1 MKHIFQKKLLTTTLS
16 FATAGLFQLL
26 AWLPWHIGLPFPLG
40 NLLMVEL
47 EAGTRVEGH
56 IRGAIGTAVD
66 GAESLTFLRASLG
79 CDVDAGA
86 AVQCLHIW
94 MTYIAS
100 RIR

>member
-1 MKHIFQKKLLTTTLS
+1 MLS
-16 FATAGLFQLL
+16 FATAGLLWLL
-26 AWLPWHIGLPFPLG
+26 AWLPWHIGLPFPFS
-40 NLLMVEL
+40 NHLMVQV
-47 EAGTRVEGH
+47 EAGTLAEGH

-94 MTYIAS
+94 MIYIAS